1 MTRRLSRALLLLLMA
16 AATADAQDTSAAPVK
31 RTSATGEIRLTYL
44 GNAGWEI
51 TDGATTVLVDPFLS
65 QFARWDPSRPQSD
78 RATNPIIAPDTAL
91 INQHVRRA
99 DYIIITHG
107 HSDHALDAGYIAQR
121 TGATIVG
128 HETAANIARAYGVT
142 DKNLITVIGGED
154 YEFGAFSLKVIPNI
168 HSALDQKHYYNNT
181 RGITGAAPRGLRAP
195 LHINDF
201 VEGGNLAYLLRM
213 SGHEVLIMGSMNYIE
228 REMTGL
234 RPDIALVGA
243 NDQRREI
250 YDFTGRLMRALGNPA
265 IVIPT
270 HADSYGD
277 PNPPPAAVASNKR
290 FVSEV
295 AAASPKSR
303 VITPKWFEPIVIPRR
318 QSPR

>member
-1 MTRRLSRALLLLLMA
+1 M
-16 AATADAQDTSAAPVK
+16 
-31 RTSATGEIRLTYL
+31 
-44 GNAGWEI
+44 
-51 TDGATTVLVDPFLS
+51 
-65 QFARWDPSRPQSD
+65 
-78 RATNPIIAPDTAL
+78 
-91 INQHVRRA
+91 
-99 DYIIITHG
+99 
-107 HSDHALDAGYIAQR
+107 
-121 TGATIVG
+121 
-128 HETAANIARAYGVT
+128 
-142 DKNLITVIGGED
+142 
-154 YEFGAFSLKVIPNI
+154 
-168 HSALDQKHYYNNT
+168 
-181 RGITGAAPRGLRAP
+181 
-195 LHINDF
+195 
-201 VEGGNLAYLLRM
+201 
-213 SGHEVLIMGSMNYIE
+213 
-228 REMTGL
+228 
-234 RPDIALVGA
+234 VGA

>member
-31 RTSATGEIRLTYL
+31 RTSATGEIR
-44 GNAGWEI
+44 
-51 TDGATTVLVDPFLS
+51 
-65 QFARWDPSRPQSD
+65 
-78 RATNPIIAPDTAL
+78 
-91 INQHVRRA
+91 
-99 DYIIITHG
+99 ITHG

-234 RPDIALVGA
+234 RPDIALWSGQTTSA
-243 NDQRREI
+243 GKS
-250 YDFTGRLMRALGNPA
+250 T
-265 IVIPT
+265 T
-270 HADSYGD
+270 
-277 PNPPPAAVASNKR
+277 
-290 FVSEV
+290 
-295 AAASPKSR
+295 SPGG
-303 VITPKWFEPIVIPRR
+303 
-318 QSPR
+318 